1 MTTVNTLVDSRWNHF
16 QMTRTTTTLTL
27 SVNVALPIFS
37 TVHSTVTSCPV
48 NAESGRVTD
57 VTVRSGYARVWN
69 PHTVPGITFCPRV
82 SSEPCCSMYSI
93 CGEKKTFYFLNSKG
107 VVNKPPWQK
116 IQNAKFKVDLSGKP
130 ESIVRTV
137 SSGAGL
143 YHKPTCQ
150 SKRVLGWKASV
161 GQ

>member
-1 MTTVNTLVDSRWNHF
+1 MTSVNSLVDSHWNHF
-16 QMTRTTTTLTL
+16 QMTRTTTTITL

-93 CGEKKTFYFLNSKG
+93 CGEKKLLSNFNR

-116 IQNAKFKVDLSGKP
+116 IQNANFKVDLSVNP

-137 SSGAGL
+137 SPGAGL
-143 YHKPTCQ
+143 YHIPTCQ
-150 SKRVLGWKASV
+150 SKRVLGWEASV
-161 GQ
+161 GR